1 MNINELRKVT
11 DEILKNFVNQLGL
24 DGEAYVSMN
33 TCPMIYGNLEDL
45 ELLLDGRLA
54 GKFFTPKSNELKGF
68 LKYSPLSQEDK
79 QKYFEDGLIVIN
91 STIFKHRP
99 ADKLLLITA
108 VHERLHSGRAILTEL
123 PYSGDEEIENYFYDE
138 GRFVKNS
145 EEKQES
151 YVDPAQEVLL
161 SSIDQSKSVVD
172 HYNKLSFNEKDDLQ
186 FANYE
191 LGIKMDKQKEI
202 DEALIDLMA
211 ITAYILST
219 GKFSNIMDAIDYI
232 SKNYKDNDEIHTNT
246 IRAMANIV
254 LRHNDLELF
263 KWMLDP
269 ITYQV
274 DDIHY
279 DYFAHYTNSDD
290 ADDIDTIFEGITN
303 YDDFIDDEFHK

>member
-1 MNINELRKVT
+1 MDINELRKVT

-54 GKFFTPKSNELKGF
+54 GKFFTPKSDELEGF
-68 LKYSPLSQEDK
+68 LKYSNLSQEDK
-79 QKYFEDGLIVIN
+79 KKYFEDGLIVIN
-91 STIFKHRP
+91 SEIFKHRRV
-99 ADKLLLITA
+99 DKLLLITA

-123 PYSGDEEIENYFYDE
+123 PYSGDDDIDNYFYDN

-145 EEKQES
+145 EQKQEK

-161 SSIDQSKSVVD
+161 GSIDQSKSVID
-172 HYNKLSFNEKDDLQ
+172 GYSKLSFSEKDDLQ
-186 FANYE
+186 FANSKLE
-191 LGIKMDKQKEI
+191 TKIDQQKEI

-211 ITAYILST
+211 IIAYILST
-219 GKFSNIMDAIDYI
+219 EKFSNIMDAIDYI
-232 SKNYKDNDEIHTNT
+232 SKHYSDNDKIHTNT

-290 ADDIDTIFEGITN
+290 ADDINTIFEGITN